1 MSKIDEVKKILEEK
15 RGVSGIEWTGNSYAM
30 MYTYSAEDLAKQIC
44 QLFEPEHLGRA
55 RFKTAYADEVGEPD
69 ESLLLSDKEIRE
81 IAGHYHFFSNTMSLK
96 KDYGEMIAKAQ
107 LAKDEARH
115 EADKVKVRE
124 QTLKEVGEWLY
135 QMPTVITSIDGRGR
149 GVLVYQSE
157 IESLKAGR
165 MP

>member
-1 MSKIDEVKKILEEK
+1 MSKIDEVKKILSLYLCEAADLDF
-15 RGVSGIEWTGNSYAM
+15 RGMTEVTCKYA
-30 MYTYSAEDLAKQIC
+30 EQIC
-44 QLFEPEHLGRA
+44 QLFEP
-55 RFKTAYADEVGEPD
+55 DEG
-69 ESLLLSDKEIRE
+69 LLLSDKEIRE